1 MAPGFATRDGA
12 KIGTAI
18 ARTTTSALAS
28 TGCKVRGTDMT
39 FKQIF
44 GLAGKQR
51 EEKLREALTDA
62 PAIWEVLARPDSY
75 KEWYDGQRE
84 DALMET
90 GEK

>member
-1 MAPGFATRDGA
+1 
-12 KIGTAI
+12 
-18 ARTTTSALAS
+18 
-28 TGCKVRGTDMT
+28 MT

-44 GLAGKQR
+44 GIAGKQR